1 MSELFALSA
10 SRAVNVSFSLT
21 ELEEKNT
28 LDDSGWGVGF
38 YRIGEL
44 AKPYAAIIK
53 EPISAR
59 YSIFTYFLKY
69 GYMHTNIFVSNIRL
83 ASVGA
88 KVHLNTHP
96 FELMLDPRT
105 STYKEKSWIF
115 THNGTMPG
123 IKTDQ
128 AFHTIIKP
136 HGNTDSE
143 YVFCYLIERLR
154 EVYIRNGYILSAYER
169 IRLIEEYANA
179 ISRAYPENLNF
190 IMSDGERVYA
200 YYGGYDI
207 SGGLWYCTQ
216 TRSSDKLAMLDK
228 HDGMTVQVSGNDESN
243 TVSFI
248 AARPLTGEGWEKFK
262 LNELKVFKDGK
273 EIK

>member
-1 MSELFALSA
+1 
-10 SRAVNVSFSLT
+10 
-21 ELEEKNT
+21 
-28 LDDSGWGVGF
+28 
-38 YRIGEL
+38 
-44 AKPYAAIIK
+44 
-53 EPISAR
+53 
-59 YSIFTYFLKY
+59 
-69 GYMHTNIFVSNIRL
+69 
-83 ASVGA
+83 
-88 KVHLNTHP
+88 
-96 FELMLDPRT
+96 MLDPRT

-123 IKTDQ
+123 IKSDQ
-128 AFHTIIKP
+128 VFRTRIEP

-143 YVFCYLIERLR
+143 YIFCYLIEQLR

-169 IRLIEEYANA
+169 SRLIEEYANA

-207 SGGLWYCTQ
+207 AGGLWYCTQ
-216 TRSSDKLAMLDK
+216 TRSSDKLAMLET
-228 HDGMTVQVSGNDESN
+228 HDGMTIHVSGNDESN

-262 LNELKVFKDGK
+262 LNELKVFKDGR